1 MQNKSLYAILI
12 KKENIGREKMSSP
25 LESQEYLEA
34 LKIIEDLSQDYE
46 KNALSEVQEMEDIFR
61 QAQRDK
67 DITLLTKDLFRK
79 AHDMK
84 GQGITFG
91 YPLITFVG
99 NHLCR
104 YLENKTVLSESLL
117 KGVRFHLNLISKIF
131 EDKIKSEETLGA
143 NEIKD
148 QVKKFDID
156 LQR

>member
-1 MQNKSLYAILI
+1 LQNKSLYAILI

-46 KNALSEVQEMEDIFR
+46 KNALSEVQEMEDIFS

>member
-1 MQNKSLYAILI
+1 
-12 KKENIGREKMSSP
+12 MSSP
-25 LESQEYLEA
+25 LESPEYLEA

-46 KNALSEVQEMEDIFR
+46 KNALSEVQEMEDIFS

-117 KGVRFHLNLISKIF
+117 KGVRFHLDIISKIF
-131 EDKIKSEETLGA
+131 EDKIKSEESPLA
-143 NEIKD
+143 EEIIE

>member
-1 MQNKSLYAILI
+1 
-12 KKENIGREKMSSP
+12 MSSP
-25 LESQEYLEA
+25 LESPEYLEA

-46 KNALSEVQEMEDIFR
+46 KNALSEVQEMEDIFS

-117 KGVRFHLNLISKIF
+117 KGVRFHLDIISKIF